1 MDDLSHAGIITRLEN
16 FCNREKM
23 KDLEPIIKYKMTDME
38 AKAYK
43 VALIWQ
49 DECRRELPKEQFV
62 KLKANS
68 DPRKSTLFKYCYKL
82 AKEMKGILQDNEIH
96 LYIRAQLQILKAIK
110 EGEVHAL
117 IEPHCLVGEKAWK
130 RWKLWRYRYR
140 RKLERVLDS
149 KESDIST
156 KSSKVISEIK
166 ATYQFFEK
174 RSLLEFKSMELNMD
188 KMKTWIG
195 NGEVSPFYAVLSPW
209 MSRIFGDL
217 DSLDFDKVYYRS
229 SIGPHAEL
237 FFKEL
242 FVHEYS

>member
-1 MDDLSHAGIITRLEN
+1 
-16 FCNREKM
+16 M
-23 KDLEPIIKYKMTDME
+23 KELEPIIKYKMTDME

-43 VALIWQ
+43 IALIWQ

-62 KLKANS
+62 KLKANA

-96 LYIRAQLQILKAIK
+96 LYIRSQLQILKAIK

-140 RKLERVLDS
+140 KKLERVLDS
-149 KESDIST
+149 KEADIST
-156 KSSKVISEIK
+156 KSSKVISEMK
-166 ATYQFFEK
+166 ATYEFFEK
-174 RSLLEFKSMELNMD
+174 RSLLEFKSMELNTD

-229 SIGPHAEL
+229 SISPHAEL

>member
-1 MDDLSHAGIITRLEN
+1 
-16 FCNREKM
+16 M

-43 VALIWQ
+43 IALIWQ

-62 KLKANS
+62 KLKANA

-140 RKLERVLDS
+140 RKLDRVLDS
-149 KESDIST
+149 REAEIST
-156 KSSKVISEIK
+156 KSSKIISEMK
-166 ATYQFFEK
+166 ATYEFFEK
-174 RSLLEFKSMELNMD
+174 RGLLEFKSLELNMD

-209 MSRIFGDL
+209 MSQIFGDL
-217 DSLDFDKVYYRS
+217 DSLEFDKIYYRS
-229 SIGPHAEL
+229 AVNPQTEL